1 MKVTWNNAMYAL
13 VLIRLGQDLGTDSRA
28 ARAVHDLIDLLA
40 TFASG
45 FSR

>member
-1 MKVTWNNAMYAL
+1 LKVTWNNAMYAL